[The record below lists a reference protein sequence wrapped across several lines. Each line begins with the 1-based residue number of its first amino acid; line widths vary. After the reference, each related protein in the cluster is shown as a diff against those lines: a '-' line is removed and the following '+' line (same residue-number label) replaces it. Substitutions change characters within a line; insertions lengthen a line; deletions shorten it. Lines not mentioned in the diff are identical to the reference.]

1 MGAEA
6 KVSKDAIFWRFKDLW
21 FYCFN

>member
-6 KVSKDAIFWRFKDLW
+6 KVSKDANFWRFKDLW